1 MSEQKKETKEAEK
14 QNMSKVKLD
23 KRLLN
28 LGKREIAR
36 RLTESN
42 QTAHNWINAC
52 IMIASELYLRCPSHK
67 VFSDGTF
74 AESTADMI
82 LKEAAK
88 KVKDIDFE
96 IIRYMSTVEGKNA
109 EDIDRLEVVEEI
121 VKTDMIAEF
130 QMLRYRMGLDKL
142 EDPDIHACD
151 YCQLEVQE
159 CPATIADQLYG
170 KDTPGGKE
178 KTDNIV
184 MCNKFIPDPE
194 KMKNKP
200 VSTTPA
206 DKGESESKEDVKE
219 DNSHE

>member
-88 KVKDIDFE
+88 KVKDLNFDRIFYQTRE
-96 IIRYMSTVEGKNA
+96 SKGGKF
-109 EDIDRLEVVEEI
+109 VEEQFKI
-121 VKTDMIAEF
+121 TEEINKEELIREF

-159 CPATIADQLYG
+159 CPATFADQLYG
-170 KDTPGGKE
+170 KDTSRSVGKE
-178 KTDNIV
+178 RTDNIV

-200 VSTTPA
+200 VSSTPA
-206 DKGESESKEDVKE
+206 DKGESESKEDEIQV
-219 DNSHE
+219 